1 MIVLAILAAVGA
13 GIVGGVFFAF
23 STFVMRALAGLPA
36 PQGIAAM
43 QRINLVVISPVF
55 LGTFLGTAPVLGA
68 ATWAAWRGGDDHATA
83 WLGVASALYAP
94 GTVGVTIA
102 CNVPR
107 NDRLAQLAPESRE
120 ALEYWPIDVR
130 EWLAWNHV
138 RCAAA
143 VAALAAVVVAVT
155 R

>member
-13 GIVGGVFFAF
+13 GTIGGVFFAF
-23 STFVMRALAGLPA
+23 STFVMRALADLPA

-43 QRINLVVISPVF
+43 QRINVVVLTPVF
-55 LGTFLGTAPVLGA
+55 LGPFLGTAPLLGA
-68 ATWAAWRGGDDHATA
+68 AALLASRDGSPAWTWLAGAC
-83 WLGVASALYAP
+83 LLYAA

-107 NDRLAQLAPESRE
+107 NDRLARLAPESRE
-120 ALEYWPIDVR
+120 ALEYWPIYVR
-130 EWLAWNHV
+130 EWLVWNHL